1 MNDISSFR
9 GSESFPPWH
18 QDYIPTAT
26 EWLNCFS
33 NKADASAL
41 DDLRNSLFPSGGNG
55 DGSAYSSILSRLS
68 SLEEKEQSLS
78 VLSELVPVPATVL
91 GSTLDDVDAGFFTR
105 EQARLLAALETQQ
118 RHAQLTQQAARAEQK
133 IRLTLQQHGVTS

>member
-9 GSESFPPWH
+9 GDQSFPRWH

-33 NKADASAL
+33 NKADASTLDAL
-41 DDLRNSLFPSGGNG
+41 KNSLFPDGSKG

-68 SLEEKEQSLS
+68 ALS
-78 VLSELVPVPATVL
+78 KLTPIPTTVL
-91 GSTLDDVDAGFFTR
+91 GCTLDNVDDAFFSR
-105 EQARLLAALETQQ
+105 EQARLLAALEAQQ
-118 RHAQLTQQAARAEQK
+118 RNAQITQQAARAEQK
-133 IRLTLQQHGVTS
+133 IALALKKIGVTS